1 MLSDPHC
8 HQRIFSDY
16 LLVIVSLDL
25 TDALKDV
32 SRMPSALNIRHITF
46 ETYFFF
52 FNKNSNAIYSAP
64 TLLDNAGCQES
75 IHCRDGQIS
84 TRKRD
89 FVQ

>member
-32 SRMPSALNIRHITF
+32 SRMPSALNIRYITF
-46 ETYFFF
+46 ETSFFYI
-52 FNKNSNAIYSAP
+52 KNSNAIYSAP
-64 TLLDNAGCQES
+64 TPLDNAGCQES